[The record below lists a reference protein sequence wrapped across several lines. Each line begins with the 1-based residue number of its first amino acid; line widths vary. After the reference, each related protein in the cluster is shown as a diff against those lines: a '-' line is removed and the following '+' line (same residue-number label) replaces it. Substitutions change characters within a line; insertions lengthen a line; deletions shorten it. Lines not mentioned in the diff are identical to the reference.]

1 MKIGAVFDWDGV
13 VIDSSAHHEA
23 SWELLAEE
31 VGKPLPPDHFKRGFG
46 QRNAVIIPE
55 ILQWSQDPAE
65 IERWSLRKEE
75 LYRVIVAERGLMALD
90 GVRELLDELDEAEI
104 PCVVGTSTERANVEM
119 SLELLSLVG
128 RFSDMVCSEDVSRG
142 KPDPEVFLKA
152 AEKTGLTPAQCFVI
166 EDTAHGVEAAL
177 AGGMKAIGVATTRP
191 AEHLMDAHLIA
202 ADMTELNLSVIHSL
216 FEAAPVTSP

>member
-23 SWELLAEE
+23 SWELLADE

-55 ILQWSQDPAE
+55 ILDWSHEPEE
-65 IERWSLRKEE
+65 IERWSLRKEA
-75 LYRVIVAERGLMALD
+75 LYRDIVAERGLTALD
-90 GVRELLDELDEAEI
+90 GVRELLDELKAANI

-119 SLELLSLVG
+119 SLDLLSLQG

-152 AEKTGLTPAQCFVI
+152 AEKTGLPPNQCFVI

-191 AEHLMDAHLIA
+191 AEHLSAAHWVA
-202 ADMTELNLSVIHSL
+202 ADMTQLNLSSIQSL
-216 FEAAPVTSP
+216 FEAATIASS